1 MEIVFLGTTAAVPS
15 SARGHVA
22 IALKYHNEIILWD
35 CGEGTQRQLIR
46 SKTNYM
52 KINKIF
58 VTHFHGDHFLGLP
71 GLIQTM
77 SFADRSEPLH
87 VYGPKGIE
95 ELMKGILNLGEYAV
109 GFDIHAH
116 EISDGMAIEEERYKI
131 TCLAVKHSIPTY
143 GLLFEEKK
151 GREFL
156 LEKAKALGIPKG
168 HLYSKLQRG
177 EEVEFNGKTIR
188 PDDVLG
194 ETKNGFKVIYSS
206 DTRPAK
212 SIGDNCRDAILIH
225 EGTFDKDFSEHAAK
239 TEHSTVVEAATLA
252 KEGGAKAL
260 YLIHISPRYKEEKL
274 LLEQVQK
281 IFENTTITRD
291 LMKVNL

>member
-52 KINKIF
+52 KIKKIF

-71 GLIQTM
+71 GLLQTM

-87 VYGPKGIE
+87 IYGPNGIE
-95 ELMKGILNLGEYAV
+95 ELMKGVLNLGEYV
-109 GFDIHAH
+109 IGFDIHVH
-116 EISDGMAIEEERYKI
+116 EMSDGMVIDDEKYAI

-168 HLYSKLQRG
+168 RLYSKLQRG
-177 EEVEFNGKTIR
+177 EEVEVNGKTIH
-188 PDDVLG
+188 PDEVLG
-194 ETKNGFKVIYSS
+194 EQKKGFKVIYSS
-206 DTRPAK
+206 DTRPSK
-212 SIGDNCRDAILIH
+212 SIADNCKDAVLIH

-239 TEHSTVVEAATLA
+239 TEHSTVAEAAALA
-252 KEGGAKAL
+252 KKGGAKAL
-260 YLIHISPRYKEEKL
+260 YLIHISPRYKDEKS

-291 LMKVNL
+291 LMRVNL